1 VRAAPQRGGRRG
13 RGRARPEVRILA
25 GRWRGRRLE
34 APADARPTSGRA
46 REALFDL
53 LGERVAGARV
63 LDLFAGSGA
72 VGLEA
77 VSRGAAS
84 AVLVEVDARAVRGAL
99 ERLGPDGA
107 SVRVI
112 ASDAAEAVDELARA
126 GERFDVVFAD
136 PPYLVEPLAAGLAR
150 AARLLE
156 PGGVLILQRD
166 HGDGPGELPGLK
178 AVTRRAYG
186 RNVFVFYELL

>member
-1 VRAAPQRGGRRG
+1 VRAASRSGG
-13 RGRARPEVRILA
+13 RGRVPLRILA
-25 GRWRGRRLE
+25 GRWKGRRLE

-53 LGERVAGARV
+53 LGERIAGARV

-84 AVLVEVDARAVRGAL
+84 AVLVEADARGIRRTLDRIGEDA
-99 ERLGPDGA
+99 A
-107 SVRVI
+107 SIRVI
-112 ASDAAEAVDELARA
+112 DSDAADAVDALTR
-126 GERFDVVFAD
+126 GGDLFDVVFAD
-136 PPYLVEPLAAGLAR
+136 PPYRVEPLAAGLAR
-150 AARLLE
+150 AARVLE
-156 PGGVLILQRD
+156 REGVLVLQRD

-178 AVTRRAYG
+178 AVGRRAYG

>member
-1 VRAAPQRGGRRG
+1 VRNGRRSGG
-13 RGRARPEVRILA
+13 RGRAPEVRILA
-25 GRWRGRRLE
+25 GKWKGRRLE
-34 APADARPTSGRA
+34 APVEARPTSGRA

-84 AVLVEVDARAVRGAL
+84 AVLVEADARAIRRTM
-99 ERLGPDGA
+99 ERLGRDA
-107 SVRVI
+107 SAVRVL
-112 ASDAAEAVDELARA
+112 DAEAGDAVEELAKG
-126 GERFDVVFAD
+126 GERFDFVFAD
-136 PPYLVEPLAAGLAR
+136 PPYRLEPLAAGLAR
-150 AARLLE
+150 AARLMD
-156 PGGVLILQRD
+156 PGGMLVLQRD
-166 HGDGPGELPGLK
+166 QGDGTGELPGLK
-178 AVTRRAYG
+178 AVARRSYG